1 MTTNDEQYVPSED
14 DMRETWVDHESKC
27 MWEPHPGD
35 PSAEFDRFLARVRR
49 DAAREALDG
58 LAAEAREGIANRETT
73 WGHGQA
79 IATAADT
86 YLDTHYPVTVHPN
99 DIEALLDRLRRNT
112 QAPMGRFDR
121 LNGMGGFPEYGE
133 DERPFPDEVL
143 KLLDL
148 LATAEHRAT
157 RAEAQSAVRGRAVV
171 IYRERA
177 REAEARI
184 EAWEKQYDHD
194 LAQADLIADQ
204 AEARIKA
211 VQDVLDQHESILGD
225 SLGVPVE
232 RIRRALDG

>member
-1 MTTNDEQYVPSED
+1 MTTNDTD
-14 DMRETWVDHESKC
+14 
-27 MWEPHPGD
+27 
-35 PSAEFDRFLARVRR
+35 
-49 DAAREALDG
+49 
-58 LAAEAREGIANRETT
+58 
-73 WGHGQA
+73 
-79 IATAADT
+79 
-86 YLDTHYPVTVHPN
+86 
-99 DIEALLDRLRRNT
+99 ALLDRLRRNA
-112 QAPMGRFDR
+112 QAPMDRFDR
-121 LNGMGGFPEYGE
+121 LHGMGGFPEYGE

-148 LATAEHRAT
+148 LAAAEHRAT

-184 EAWEKQYDHD
+184 EAWEKQYAHD

-211 VQDVLDQHESILGD
+211 VRDVLDQHESILGD

-232 RIRRALDG
+232 RIRRALEGDQA